1 MATKKPTA
9 QVVHQRPDLRYFD
22 LPAAEPRVNTAI
34 DEYLH
39 HKDIAERR
47 LWFNTSVASMDDVD
61 VVDSTT
67 LLVTDIVHHIIQY
80 NRDDE
85 NIPTENRKPIKLYVN
100 SPGGDIY
107 EGFALVDAIQLSK
120 TPIYTYNVG
129 TCASMAFLIYIA
141 GPSAS
146 PFRAPCSCF
155 TMASTVASTAPAS
168 SSTLQS
174 SASATKRKSSR
185 LTSSDA
191 PRLARK
197 NTTNTCAS
205 NGICCPVM
213 PSASALP
220 TRLPRLWMTSSN
232 PPPRFSRRGF
242 LCYTIEKE
250 FYGTKEK

>member
-141 GPSAS
+141 GHKRFTLPRAMFLLHDGFNGSINSSSKFIDTAEFSKRYEKEIVKAHVLGRTQISEEEYDKHLRVEWYMLPSDAI
-146 PFRAPCSCF
+146 RLG
-155 TMASTVASTAPAS
+155 VADKIAS
-168 SSTLQS
+168 SMDDL
-174 SASATKRKSSR
+174 
-185 LTSSDA
+185 L
-191 PRLARK
+191 
-197 NTTNTCAS
+197 
-205 NGICCPVM
+205 
-213 PSASALP
+213 
-220 TRLPRLWMTSSN
+220 
-232 PPPRFSRRGF
+232 
-242 LCYTIEKE
+242 
-250 FYGTKEK
+250 